1 MEMKMEMRHR
11 AMLAKTSVGELSA
24 RPTPGNLA
32 GLLHMHT
39 HTPSWHVGG
48 FFHADNGPTK

>member
-1 MEMKMEMRHR
+1 
-11 AMLAKTSVGELSA
+11 MLAKTSVGELSL

-32 GLLHMHT
+32 GLFSTHT

-48 FFHADNGPTK
+48 FFHADNRPTE